1 MWRSL
6 RNRSKMSIVSAG
18 GSGDCLRSS
27 AGGADCA
34 LAAAAVMRRAIR
46 RLAILVTLKA
56 EYMPVAARLGLFVV
70 ELTADDI
77 RDINGAV
84 SQIEVHGARYP
95 EAAQRLVGR

>member
-1 MWRSL
+1 MKRI
-6 RNRSKMSIVSAG
+6 RP
-18 GSGDCLRSS
+18 SGICESP
-27 AGGADCA
+27 
-34 LAAAAVMRRAIR
+34 AAAAN
-46 RLAILVTLKA
+46 
-56 EYMPVAARLGLFVV
+56 LGGAQV